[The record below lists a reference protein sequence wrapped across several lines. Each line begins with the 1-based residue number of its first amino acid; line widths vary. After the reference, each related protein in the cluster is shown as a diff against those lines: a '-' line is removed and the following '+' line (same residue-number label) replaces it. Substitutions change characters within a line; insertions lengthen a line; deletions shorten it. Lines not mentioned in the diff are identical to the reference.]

1 MTLGC
6 TGFKMKDTDTDN
18 LLHVSRWHCILKS
31 FDFCVTLPANKV
43 SDDISMANIDF
54 NTVSN
59 LIDICPVDVF
69 PEGSLNARTILE
81 KLLFKNGN
89 TTEIG

>member
-1 MTLGC
+1 
-6 TGFKMKDTDTDN
+6 
-18 LLHVSRWHCILKS
+18 
-31 FDFCVTLPANKV
+31 
-43 SDDISMANIDF
+43 MAHIDF

-59 LIDICPVDVF
+59 LINICPVDVF

-89 TTEIG
+89 TTEIVKSLL